1 MAREEQI
8 IIEVEVN
15 AGQSAERLALV
26 QEKIQRL
33 KAANKELRTEQKAIN
48 EELRVNGTISE
59 KQAKRLAD
67 IAEEVATNTA
77 SLKELTSV
85 EKMYTAQVQIATQN
99 DRKFG
104 DSITELGAQLAQL
117 KSEYRGLTKAQR
129 ESAEGQDMLKNI
141 QRLDQEVKNLDYS
154 LGDHQRNVGNYVSAL
169 TGLNGNV
176 LRVANLFQGGFR
188 QGVAAA
194 TTALKSF
201 AKTLL
206 TTPLG
211 WIAAAV
217 TAVVGVFRQLR
228 EAFQRNDDAGTK
240 LSAALQRLSPVVT
253 AIKNVFNALAGVVAT
268 IVDGF
273 TRAAAAVMT
282 FFVPSLKEASK
293 AASEAE
299 TRLDALQ
306 EAERQYT
313 VATAERARERAKLE
327 ERARYEEGLTAEER
341 VKLLEKSRDLAIK
354 DLEEDRRIKKEKL
367 DLLLEEQRRTADY
380 SDAMA
385 DRIAQA
391 RAAYINSET
400 EMIQGTRRLNSQL
413 KSQREEMQRE
423 AEAARK
429 AEQERA
435 RAAREAAQRAA
446 EERAKRLKTQEDE
459 IRALQDLTI
468 ELITDEAQRERAK
481 MQAEYSRRIEDLKK
495 RLETEKDLTA
505 QAREAINGQVLLLE
519 RQLADGLA
527 ALDEQRIKERAE
539 AERKL
544 AQETIDA
551 RIRAIEDTAER
562 ETAQEKETL
571 KRRVS
576 ALRER
581 LQTEAG
587 LTAEMRAQIEEQIA
601 LAEAESAKKV
611 EEITAAARKEAIQKT
626 FSDMQ
631 KEMDNQFAAALLK
644 AGDNAAEAARVQL
657 EAARAAYDELLR
669 MDAETKAAL
678 YTSEADYTAAVIA
691 AEAQVTEARKA
702 SGEAVKSQA
711 QELASTMQ
719 SVTGALSD
727 LFESAAGD
735 SEEYEKFKKA
745 MAIVDAMI
753 SMATTIAAATAVST
767 EGDPYTMAIRIATNV
782 AAVTA
787 QFAAVIKAIR
797 AATVPSKPTFAT
809 GGIVPGTSWSGDR
822 VDARLNSGEMVI
834 NRKDQQRL
842 WELVSGGV
850 PFAGIDYRLLAAAVA
865 EGVEALPAPILDYS
879 EFTRFRRRV
888 EQVEKIAKLTM

>member
-48 EELRVNGTISE
+48 EELMVNGTISE
-59 KQAKRLAD
+59 KQAKRLVTIAD
-67 IAEEVATNTA
+67 EVATNTA
-77 SLKELTSV
+77 SLKELTAV

-228 EAFQRNDDAGTK
+228 EAFKRNDEAGT
-240 LSAALQRLSPVVT
+240 ALQV
-253 AIKNVFNALAGVVAT
+253 ALARFQPIITGIRKGFEGLAKVVAG

-273 TRAAAAVMT
+273 TKAATAVLNLI
-282 FFVPSLKEASK
+282 PAYREASK
-293 AASEAE
+293 AAQKLVKAQ
-299 TRLDALQ
+299 DD
-306 EAERQYT
+306 
-313 VATAERARERAKLE
+313 LE
-327 ERARYEEGLTAEER
+327 ERQRRAAVTQAERNKKIAELNKQARGDEKLTAKEREEIYKQIDELSR
-341 VKLLEKSRDLAIK
+341 QNMEDEVKLREQEYNNYVQWMEQQRELDDEALNEKNRLYIAMIQAQTEYLNETIRNASRERQA
-354 DLEEDRRIKKEKL
+354 R
-367 DLLLEEQRRTADY
+367 EEQ
-380 SDAMA
+380 
-385 DRIAQA
+385 
-391 RAAYINSET
+391 E
-400 EMIQGTRRLNSQL
+400 
-413 KSQREEMQRE
+413 KE
-423 AEAARK
+423 AEAQRK
-429 AEQERA
+429 AAQQAAQQAAAERKA
-435 RAAREAAQRAA
+435 RLKVQQDELRALEDLQIEVIKNEAQRARV
-446 EERAKRLKTQEDE
+446 E
-459 IRALQDLTI
+459 
-468 ELITDEAQRERAK
+468 
-481 MQAEYSRRIEDLKK
+481 MQTAYARRIEDLKR
-495 RLETEKDLTA
+495 RLEEEKNLTA
-505 QAREAINGQVLLLE
+505 EARQAINGQIAALE
-519 RQLADGLA
+519 RQQAERLAE
-527 ALDEQRIKERAE
+527 LDAQRLEEQRKRANEIAAATVDARVSAIEDAATREIEAEKVATQRKVAELRKRLEDEKNLTIEERNNINEQITLAEEASAKKIAEITANARAE
-539 AERKL
+539 AVKKAFADMQQELDNGTARAMQQAGENAVRL
-544 AQETIDA
+544 AEVEIEAAQKAHDA
-551 RIRAIEDTAER
+551 LLSLD
-562 ETAQEKETL
+562 
-571 KRRVS
+571 
-576 ALRER
+576 
-581 LQTEAG
+581 
-587 LTAEMRAQIEEQIA
+587 EEQ
-601 LAEAESAKKV
+601 
-611 EEITAAARKEAIQKT
+611 R
-626 FSDMQ
+626 
-631 KEMDNQFAAALLK
+631 
-644 AGDNAAEAARVQL
+644 
-657 EAARAAYDELLR
+657 
-669 MDAETKAAL
+669 AAL
-678 YTSEADYTAAVIA
+678 YGSQAAYEAAVI
-691 AEAQVTEARKA
+691 ESENRITEARKK

-711 QELASTMQ
+711 QELSTTMQ

-767 EGDPYTMAIRIATNV
+767 EGDPYTLAIRIAANV

-787 QFAAVIKAIR
+787 QFAAVIKAIKG
-797 AATVPSKPTFAT
+797 ATVPTAPTFEA
-809 GGIVPGTSWSGDR
+809 GGIVPGNSWSGDR

-834 NRKDQQRL
+834 NRQDQQRL

-850 PFAGIDYRLLAAAVA
+850 PFAGIDYRLLAAAFA
-865 EGVEALPAPILDYS
+865 EGAEALPAPVLDYS
-879 EFTRFRRRV
+879 EFTRFGKKV
-888 EQVEKIAKLTM
+888 KTVEKIVKL